1 MKKRARLDIHVH
13 TSPGSRC
20 SSLGVESCLQA
31 VEMMGVDSI
40 CITNHGE
47 MEDYRR
53 LNRLAPA
60 GLSVTPGVEISS
72 PEGDFLLFSA
82 DVAFLETLLP
92 VQDLP
97 ARRDRPAGTAVVWA
111 HPFAGIPGGLAVTD
125 SHVQGVAGSVDGIEV
140 FNGNWPDERASGRA
154 EEIAVHY
161 GLARLGGSDSHRRR
175 QLFRCWTEVEE
186 GTLVEAILRRKT
198 SAHREQQSIRRSRR

>member
-13 TSPGSRC
+13 TSPGSGC
-20 SSLGVESCLQA
+20 SSLGVESYLRA
-31 VEMMGVDSI
+31 MEMLGVSTV
-40 CITNHGE
+40 CVTNHGD
-47 MEDYRR
+47 MADYRR
-53 LNRLAPA
+53 LVRLAPA
-60 GLSVTPGVEISS
+60 GTTVTPGVEISS

-82 DVAFLETLLP
+82 DIAFLETLSP

-111 HPFAGIPGGLAVTD
+111 HPFAGIRGGLAVTD
-125 SHVQGVAGSVDGIEV
+125 SHVQGVAGRVDGIEV
-140 FNGNWPDERASGRA
+140 FNGNWPDAQASGRA
-154 EEIAVHY
+154 EEIAAHY

-186 GTLVEAILRRKT
+186 GTLAEAILRRKT
-198 SAHREQQSIRRSRR
+198 SARRGQQ